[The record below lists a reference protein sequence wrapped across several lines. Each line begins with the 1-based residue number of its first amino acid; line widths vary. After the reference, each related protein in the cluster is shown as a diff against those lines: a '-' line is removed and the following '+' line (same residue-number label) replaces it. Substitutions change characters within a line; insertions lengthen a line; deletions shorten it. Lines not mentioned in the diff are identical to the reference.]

1 MPSTDLL
8 EEKIRVIL
16 RATCLPTVAVVW
28 GGGQDPPCT
37 EQLVRGAR
45 TPGLCPVLSSLPAA
59 ASQLLPL
66 REGLQQTKQKRPA
79 RRRGWCQTRNDFQV
93 GASTR
98 TRAFPAVTGRRPPR
112 GSSRGSCACDST
124 MFCGPKTSP
133 ENTVSCRTLPG
144 AECRSPGASFPP
156 ETPSPA
162 PCLADVCTPRE
173 GRGLERRLA
182 TAMGQAPS
190 GAVVETAQAALV
202 LGGKEPVAGRKAA
215 QLLSCRRV
223 LSTSTSCVLELDPKR
238 PWEPGASP
246 ACEHPLLRLAFK
258 GRLCRS
264 QAT

>member
-1 MPSTDLL
+1 
-8 EEKIRVIL
+8 
-16 RATCLPTVAVVW
+16 
-28 GGGQDPPCT
+28 
-37 EQLVRGAR
+37 
-45 TPGLCPVLSSLPAA
+45 
-59 ASQLLPL
+59 
-66 REGLQQTKQKRPA
+66 
-79 RRRGWCQTRNDFQV
+79 
-93 GASTR
+93 
-98 TRAFPAVTGRRPPR
+98 
-112 GSSRGSCACDST
+112 

-144 AECRSPGASFPP
+144 AECCSRGASFPP

-182 TAMGQAPS
+182 AAMGQAPS

-215 QLLSCRRV
+215 RLRSCHPG
-223 LSTSTSCVLELDPKR
+223 LSTSTSCVLELDLKR